1 MIQSDT
7 FDHSPLPVGFRP
19 RGGKARK
26 SEWECETKKIRLD
39 TSAERLKF
47 IWYVQFLKKIKFN
60 KWDEKS

>member
-39 TSAERLKF
+39 SSTESLKF
-47 IWYVQFLKKIKFN
+47 ILYLHLFFKKKIN